1 MPPRTIS
8 KDLKERVPALFYS
21 HGYKVKDICTILGV
35 QKSFV
40 YQCLDFYRK
49 YGVPWNPHS
58 RRTGRHRVLNHM
70 DLRYITALLRQ
81 KQSIYLDEIQHK
93 LQTHRYI
100 HISVPTLF
108 RVLRNFHYS
117 LKNVSVEA
125 KERND
130 MERML
135 FMNEMADIMTN
146 PDQLMCIDEAH
157 RNRRTS
163 VRKKGRTPIGI
174 RCVSRRHFVRG
185 QRVSILPV
193 LTIDGIIVHDII
205 PGSVTSLRFLE
216 FLRECVIP
224 LTNPYPGPRSILL
237 LNNCNI
243 HRAKEIHALVE
254 DDAQCK
260 LVFLPP
266 YSPDYNPI
274 EQAFSAIKAF
284 LRRSWDDFSL
294 SVIDHACHSIT
305 ASKAWGFFRSSGYV

>member
-1 MPPRTIS
+1 MENVVWLYLVLRRQAPGASHQRLVYLLCTFLVTMPPRTIS

-216 FLRECVIP
+216 FLRECVV
-224 LTNPYPGPRSILL
+224 S
-237 LNNCNI
+237 LNSSS
-243 HRAKEIHALVE
+243 E
-254 DDAQCK
+254 
-260 LVFLPP
+260 
-266 YSPDYNPI
+266 
-274 EQAFSAIKAF
+274 KANVYDSF
-284 LRRSWDDFSL
+284 IDPSYESL
-294 SVIDHACHSIT
+294 S
-305 ASKAWGFFRSSGYV
+305 RSPKHPSAR